1 MMLEMIHDLY
11 RYNWWAHCRLL
22 EAAKELTSSEV
33 DRNLGGSFSTVRTTL
48 LHMLWVELMFIRRW
62 QGLSTADIA
71 EPPLLDSVAAIQTTW
86 EDLEKERTQFLT

>member
-1 MMLEMIHDLY
+1 
-11 RYNWWAHCRLL
+11 
-22 EAAKELTSSEV
+22 
-33 DRNLGGSFSTVRTTL
+33 
-48 LHMLWVELMFIRRW
+48 MLWVELMFIRRW